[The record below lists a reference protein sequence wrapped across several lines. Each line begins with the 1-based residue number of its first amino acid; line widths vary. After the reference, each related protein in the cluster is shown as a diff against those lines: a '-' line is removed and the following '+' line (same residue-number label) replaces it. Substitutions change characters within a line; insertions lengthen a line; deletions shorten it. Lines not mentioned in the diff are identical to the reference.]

1 MLNPTLPGK
10 LLQLNDGACIELPQR
25 GMLPPQAHIFDQR
38 SIVAVNAALAARRPL
53 LVRGEP
59 GTGKSQLARAAAAYL
74 RRPLI
79 TKVIDARTEARDLLW
94 EFDAVARLAEAQLLS
109 AVGRG
114 AASAMDSLKAQDTSH
129 AEWIRTELDP
139 RRFVRPGP
147 LWWTL
152 NWASAKGQMKELRIP
167 AQAPEAPSEPAW
179 RPGLGTVLLID
190 EIDKGESDV
199 PNGLLEA
206 LGDGV
211 FRPPGFDAPVEF
223 DGGAPPLVIIT
234 TNEERALP
242 NAFLRRCFVLKLELP
257 LLKPESSEHE
267 KQAFVQFLTVRGKA
281 HFSSTDAGAG
291 LGDEV
296 LVEAGNLLVKDRLFA
311 LQHELPPPGLAEYLD
326 LLRAVNEQAKSQP
339 EQLALL
345 GKLSEYAYQKH
356 PTQDV

>member
-1 MLNPTLPGK
+1 MLNAPMPGK
-10 LLQLNDGACIELPQR
+10 LLKLDDGACISLPQR
-25 GMLPPQAHIFDQR
+25 GTLPPQAHIFDQR
-38 SIVAVNAALAARRPL
+38 SIDAVNAALAARRPL

-59 GTGKSQLARAAAAYL
+59 GTGKSQLARAAAVHL
-74 RRPLI
+74 QRPLI
-79 TKVIDARTEARDLLW
+79 TKVIDSRTEARDLLW

-109 AVGRG
+109 AIGRG
-114 AASAMDSLKAQDTSH
+114 AASTIDSLKAQDSSH
-129 AEWIRTELDP
+129 ADWIRTQFNP
-139 RRFVRPGP
+139 RRFARPGP

-152 NWASAKGQMKELRIP
+152 NWTSAQEQLKDLCIP
-167 AQAPEAPSEPAW
+167 AQAPEAPPEPAW
-179 RPGLGTVLLID
+179 KPGLGTVLLVD

-211 FRPPGFDAPVEF
+211 FRPPGFDAAVEF

-257 LLKPESSEHE
+257 VLKPESSEQE
-267 KQAFVQFLTVRGKA
+267 RQAFVRFLTARGKA
-281 HFSSTDAGAG
+281 HFTGTGAGAG
-291 LGDEV
+291 LSDDV

-326 LLRAVNEQAKSQP
+326 LLRAVGEQAVLPKA
-339 EQLALL
+339 QLALL
-345 GKLSEYAYQKH
+345 GKLAEYAYQKH

>member
-1 MLNPTLPGK
+1 MATEAAAQTRLNLS
-10 LLQLNDGACIELPQR
+10 DGACVALPQR
-25 GMLPPQAHIFDQR
+25 GTMPPQAHIFDQR
-38 SIVAVNAALAARRPL
+38 SIDAVDAALAARRPL

-59 GTGKSQLARAAAAYL
+59 GTGKSQLARAAAEHL

-109 AVGRG
+109 ALGRG
-114 AASAMDSLKAQDTSH
+114 AASAMDSQKAQNASH
-129 AEWIRTELDP
+129 AEWVRTELDP

-152 NWASAKGQMKELRIP
+152 NWASAQGQLKDLRIP
-167 AQAPEAPSEPAW
+167 AQAPEAPAEPVW
-179 RPGLGTVLLID
+179 TPGFGTVLLVD

-211 FRPPGFDAPVEF
+211 FRPPGFDAAVEF

-257 LLKPESSEHE
+257 LLKLESGEYE
-267 KQAFVQFLTVRGKA
+267 KQAFVQFLTARGKA
-281 HFSSTDAGAG
+281 HFSSTAAGAG
-291 LGDEV
+291 LSEDA

-326 LLRAVNEQAKSQP
+326 LLRAVGEQTKSEP

-345 GKLSEYAYQKH
+345 LKLSEYAYQKH

>member
-1 MLNPTLPGK
+1 MATEAA
-10 LLQLNDGACIELPQR
+10 LQTRLDLGDGACIALPQR
-25 GMLPPQAHIFDQR
+25 GTLPPQVHVFDQR
-38 SIVAVNAALAARRPL
+38 SIDAVNAALAARRPL
-53 LVRGEP
+53 LIRGEP
-59 GTGKSQLARAAAAYL
+59 GTGKSQLARAAAEHL

-109 AVGRG
+109 AMGRG
-114 AASAMDSLKAQDTSH
+114 AASPMDSLKGQDTSH

-152 NWASAKGQMKELRIP
+152 NWASAQVQLKELRIP
-167 AQAPEAPSEPAW
+167 AQAPEAPAEPVW
-179 RPGLGTVLLID
+179 KPGLGTVLLVD

-211 FRPPGFDAPVEF
+211 FSPPGFDTAVEF
-223 DGGAPPLVIIT
+223 DRGAPPLVIIT

-257 LLKPESSEHE
+257 LLKPESSEPE

-281 HFSSTDAGAG
+281 HFRATRAGAQ
-291 LGDEV
+291 LSDDV
-296 LVEAGNLLVKDRLFA
+296 LVEAGNLLVKDRLLA

-326 LLRAVNEQAKSQP
+326 LLRAVSEQTASP
-339 EQLALL
+339 EEQLSLL
-345 GKLSEYAYQKH
+345 AKLAEYAYQKH